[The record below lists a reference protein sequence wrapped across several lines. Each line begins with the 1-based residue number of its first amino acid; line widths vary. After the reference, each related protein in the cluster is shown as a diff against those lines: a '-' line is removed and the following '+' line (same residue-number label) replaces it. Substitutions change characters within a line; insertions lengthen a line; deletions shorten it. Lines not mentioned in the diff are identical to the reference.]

1 MEEVIENINCLIKE
15 KYSFDISIY
24 DDSFLEKT
32 ICKRM
37 KVSFC
42 NTISDYMLL
51 LNHNPSETS
60 IMIDSLNNKYSEFF
74 RNQLTFLMLERFIL
88 PKIISEKDSAHGDEI
103 RIWSAGCAAGQE
115 PYSIAIL
122 VDDYKNYHKEYV
134 DFRIFATDKCGK
146 NLQAAR
152 NGIYHCKAIQNTR
165 FINVLKYF
173 SNSGEFYSINESI
186 RKMVDFSVF
195 DLLEKQTVSPPASI
209 YGGFDIVMCSNLLF
223 YYKPEKQRI
232 ILSKLAGSLTR
243 GGFPITG
250 EAETEIVRSYRG
262 FKQFIP
268 PAAIFVKT

>member
-1 MEEVIENINCLIKE
+1 MKEFLENIDCLIKE
-15 KYSFDISIY
+15 KYSLDISIY

-32 ICKRM
+32 ISKRV
-37 KVSFC
+37 KVSSC
-42 NTISDYMLL
+42 NTISDYLLL

-60 IMIDSLNNKYSEFF
+60 ILIDSLNNTYSEFF
-74 RNQLTFLMLERFIL
+74 RNQLTFMMLEQLIL

-122 VDDYKNYHKEYV
+122 VDDYKNCHRKGAN
-134 DFRIFATDKCGK
+134 FRIFATDKCVK
-146 NLQAAR
+146 NLQAAK
-152 NGIYHCKAIQNTR
+152 NGIYNIKAIQNTR

-173 SNSGEFYSINESI
+173 SNYGESYFII
-186 RKMVDFSVF
+186 DFIKKMVDFSAF

-232 ILSKLAGSLTR
+232 ILSKIAGSLNK
-243 GGFPITG
+243 GGFLITG
-250 EAETEIVRSYRG
+250 EAETDIVKSYRG
-262 FKQFIP
+262 FRQFIS